1 MSSNP
6 FDVKPVRTREEA
18 AGVMYD
24 ALLNSETK
32 LSFNECKYLAKNG
45 KRCIIGT
52 LMSEEQLKFL
62 KNQGLNVVDV
72 GTIHGLFK
80 KMYGIQDAMKCIGL
94 TDHTARNIQ
103 TCFDTGSYID
113 PHIGEKIKQTALV
126 IEKETG
132 VPIPEALSNLF
143 PKEHWV

>member
-6 FDVKPVRTREEA
+6 FDVKPVRTMEEA

-32 LSFNECKYLAKNG
+32 LNLDECKYLAQDG

-62 KNQGLNVVDV
+62 KDQRVNAFDV
-72 GTIHGLFK
+72 GVIVSLFK
-80 KMYGIQDAMKCIGL
+80 RMYGIQDAMKCIGL
-94 TDHTARNIQ
+94 TDHTAKNIQ
-103 TCFDTGSYID
+103 TCFDTGLD
-113 PHIGEKIKQTALV
+113 NEKRIEQTALV

-143 PKEHWV
+143 LKGSYT